1 MSKSD
6 FQVMQIDTM
15 LKHLTLAFRHCN
27 LYNDIKEMRYN
38 KENETVDVI
47 YWGAM
52 NSRHERETYKLEV
65 NVACDSY
72 AAIIHDVE
80 QRVYKFFS

>member
-1 MSKSD
+1 MSKSN
-6 FQVMQIDTM
+6 FRVQQINTM

-27 LYNDIKEMRYN
+27 MYNDLKEMYYN
-38 KENETVDVI
+38 NENETVEVI
-47 YWGAM
+47 YWI
-52 NSRHERETYKLEV
+52 NKQQETGKLEV

-72 AAIIHDVE
+72 AAMIHDVE

>member
-1 MSKSD
+1 MKSD
-6 FQVMQIDTM
+6 YEVQQINTM

-27 LYNDIKEMRYN
+27 MYADLKEMYYN
-38 KENETVDVI
+38 KEDETVKVI

-52 NSRHERETYKLEV
+52 NSQHERETYKLEV
-65 NVACDSY
+65 NVARDSY
-72 AAIIHDVE
+72 SAMIHDVE

>member
-1 MSKSD
+1 MKSD
-6 FQVMQIDTM
+6 FQVQQINTM

-27 LYNDIKEMRYN
+27 MYNDLKEMYYN
-38 KENETVDVI
+38 KEDETVEVI
-47 YWGAM
+47 YWI
-52 NSRHERETYKLEV
+52 NKHQQETAKLVV

-72 AAIIHDVE
+72 SAMIHDVE

>member
-1 MSKSD
+1 MKSD

-27 LYNDIKEMRYN
+27 LYNDIQAMYYN
-38 KENETVDVI
+38 KENETVEVI
-47 YWGAM
+47 YWM
-52 NSRHERETYKLEV
+52 NNQQQKGKLEI

-72 AAIIHDVE
+72 AAMIHDVE

>member
-1 MSKSD
+1 MKSN

-27 LYNDIKEMRYN
+27 MYADLKEMHYN
-38 KENETVDVI
+38 KEDETVEVI
-47 YWGAM
+47 YWI
-52 NSRHERETYKLEV
+52 NKQQETAKLVV

-72 AAIIHDVE
+72 AAMIHDVE
-80 QRVYKFFS
+80 QRVYKLFS

>member
-1 MSKSD
+1 MKSK
-6 FQVMQIDTM
+6 FQVDQINTM
-15 LKHLTLAFRHCN
+15 LKHLLMAFKYCN
-27 LYNDIKEMRYN
+27 MYNDLKDMIYN
-38 KENETVDVI
+38 PETETVEVM

-52 NSRHERETYKLEV
+52 NSQHERETYKLDV

-72 AAIIHDVE
+72 SAMIHDVE